1 VIVDLTDTNAGK
13 IASAMVQL
21 RHQAGAPTVGMV
33 MTLVIVA
40 DEHEHYDAMKA
51 ALEAAHE
58 HPSRI
63 LVVVPRPGRGKPRLD
78 AEVRYGGD
86 AGPGETVV
94 MRLHGPLADHAA
106 SVVLPL
112 LLPDAPVMVW
122 WPGKGPDTPS
132 ADKIGRLAQRRVT
145 DASARRSPEQAL
157 AIRADGYQGGDT
169 DFSWTRIT
177 GWRTLLAALF
187 DQPYARITAGEILAE
202 RSSPSGEL
210 LARWLEMKLKVP
222 IERKTSRGPG
232 ISGVRLHT
240 VDGAMSVLR
249 PDGRTAVLE
258 QPGQPDRHIALFR
271 RTTSEAIAE
280 EMRRLDADEVYG
292 DVLRHTHR
300 PPPVPKPQLRSFRAT
315 RAKAAKKSATEAATE
330 QAVTDQAVTKKAAT
344 KKAATKKAAPRRAGA
359 RRRASKG

>member
-1 VIVDLTDTNAGK
+1 MIVDLTDTNAGK

-63 LVVVPRPGRGKPRLD
+63 LVVVPRPGRGKPRVD

-145 DASARRSPEQAL
+145 DAAARRSPDQAL
-157 AIRADGYQGGDT
+157 DIRADGYQGGDT
-169 DFSWTRIT
+169 DLSWTRIT

-187 DQPYARITAGEILAE
+187 DQPYARITGGEILAE

-210 LARWLEMKLKVP
+210 LARWLEMRLKVP
-222 IERKTSRGPG
+222 VERKSSRGPG

-271 RTTSEAIAE
+271 RSTSEAIAE
-280 EMRRLDADEVYG
+280 EMRRLDEDEVYG
-292 DVLRHTHR
+292 EVLRHTHR
-300 PPPVPKPQLRSFRAT
+300 PPPVPKPRLRSVRAT
-315 RAKAAKKSATEAATE
+315 RAKVTNKSASKSAEKAAKTTTTPS
-330 QAVTDQAVTKKAAT
+330 KAAS
-344 KKAATKKAAPRRAGA
+344 
-359 RRRASKG
+359 RRRAPKA